1 MKYPQNR
8 LPSFSVPPLPL
19 VLPVCY
25 PTSLE
30 LYCMYNMDKC
40 MPSARSVEIWCSFIS
55 CCPPLTSPLDCI
67 YHIAILLQ
75 VCAVA
80 ANDLGDLCFDNWIEH
95 ISTPFHMSVLYD
107 WMARVKS
114 PGAVHYQVRGYAVQ
128 HDHHSINYL
137 YLGSG

>member
-1 MKYPQNR
+1 
-8 LPSFSVPPLPL
+8 
-19 VLPVCY
+19 
-25 PTSLE
+25 
-30 LYCMYNMDKC
+30 MDTC
-40 MPSARSVEIWCSFIS
+40 IPSARSVDIWHSFIS
-55 CCPPLTSPLDCI
+55 CCHPLTSPYDCI

-128 HDHHSINYL
+128 HDHPTINYSTWE
-137 YLGSG
+137 LGDRVSVTHIRPHMDHGFFLSKCIIMDCFIV

>member
-1 MKYPQNR
+1 
-8 LPSFSVPPLPL
+8 
-19 VLPVCY
+19 
-25 PTSLE
+25 
-30 LYCMYNMDKC
+30 MYNMDIC
-40 MPSARSVEIWCSFIS
+40 MPSAHSVDIWCSFNS
-55 CCPPLTSPLDCI
+55 RCHPLTSLYDCI
-67 YHIAILLQ
+67 YYHIPILLQ

-128 HDHHSINYL
+128 HDHHSINYYCTRNSAIHCQSL
-137 YLGSG
+137 MSSPICTMEFFYLS